1 MKKLLLAVAAFVG
14 MAISAN
20 AQLGISA
27 GLTSASATLEAA
39 AQDVTGGS
47 INQYH
52 VGLTYKIGI
61 GNILAIQPSILYNV
75 KGSSFDATNIT
86 DTKLDFKTGFV
97 EVPVELQLG
106 FGIGTIARI
115 YVLGEPYVGY
125 AITNEVT
132 TSSAIAAAANT
143 QQTWDNVKNRLEY
156 GVGIGAGVEL
166 FRHLQ
171 VSVKYF
177 WTLSDLYG
185 LKDATLDNVMNSLGN
200 IQLNNANG
208 VAATVTILF

>member
-14 MAISAN
+14 MAISAH

-39 AQDVTGGS
+39 AQDVTGGA

-75 KGSSFDATNIT
+75 KGSSFDAGNIT

-97 EVPVELQLG
+97 EVPVQVQLG
-106 FGIGTIARI
+106 LGIGNFIR
-115 YVLGEPYVGY
+115 
-125 AITNEVT
+125 
-132 TSSAIAAAANT
+132 
-143 QQTWDNVKNRLEY
+143 
-156 GVGIGAGVEL
+156 
-166 FRHLQ
+166 
-171 VSVKYF
+171 
-177 WTLSDLYG
+177 
-185 LKDATLDNVMNSLGN
+185 M
-200 IQLNNANG
+200 
-208 VAATVTILF
+208 

>member
-14 MAISAN
+14 MAISAH

-39 AQDVTGGS
+39 AQDVTGGA

-75 KGSSFDATNIT
+75 KGSSFDAGNIT

-97 EVPVELQLG
+97 EVPVQVQLG
-106 FGIGTIARI
+106 LGIGNFIRI
-115 YVLGEPYVGY
+115 YGLAEPFVGY
-125 AITNEVT
+125 AITNEV
-132 TSSAIAAAANT
+132 SLKGAPEK
-143 QQTWDNVKNRLEY
+143 TWDNVKNRLEY
-156 GVGIGAGVEL
+156 GVSLGAGVEL
-166 FRHLQ
+166 LRHLQ

-185 LKDATLDNVMNSLGN
+185 VQDATLDNILQVIGN
-200 IQLNNANG
+200 INAKNVNG
-208 VAATVTILF
+208 IAATVTVLF

>member
-14 MAISAN
+14 MAISAH

-39 AQDVTGGS
+39 AQDVTGGA

-75 KGSSFDATNIT
+75 KGSSFDAGNIT

-97 EVPVELQLG
+97 EVPVQVQLG
-106 FGIGTIARI
+106 LGIGNFIRI
-115 YVLGEPYVGY
+115 YGLAEHFVGY
-125 AITNEVT
+125 AITNEV
-132 TSSAIAAAANT
+132 SLKGALASAAEPEK
-143 QQTWDNVKNRLEY
+143 TWDNVKNRLEY
-156 GVGIGAGVEL
+156 GVSLGAGVEL
-166 FRHLQ
+166 LKHLQ

-185 LKDATLDNVMNSLGN
+185 VQDATLDNILQGIGN
-200 IQLNNANG
+200 INAKNVNG
-208 VAATVTILF
+208 IAATVTVLF

>member
-75 KGSSFDATNIT
+75 KGSSFRHYCSVNYFFILT
-86 DTKLDFKTGFV
+86 
-97 EVPVELQLG
+97 
-106 FGIGTIARI
+106 
-115 YVLGEPYVGY
+115 
-125 AITNEVT
+125 
-132 TSSAIAAAANT
+132 
-143 QQTWDNVKNRLEY
+143 
-156 GVGIGAGVEL
+156 
-166 FRHLQ
+166 FRA
-171 VSVKYF
+171 K
-177 WTLSDLYG
+177 
-185 LKDATLDNVMNSLGN
+185 KCM
-200 IQLNNANG
+200 
-208 VAATVTILF
+208 

>member
-14 MAISAN
+14 MAISAH

-39 AQDVTGGS
+39 AQDVTGGA

-75 KGSSFDATNIT
+75 KGSSFDAGNIT

-97 EVPVELQLG
+97 EVPVQVQLG
-106 FGIGTIARI
+106 LGIGNFIRI
-115 YVLGEPYVGY
+115 YGLAEPFVGY
-125 AITNEVT
+125 AITNEV
-132 TSSAIAAAANT
+132 SRAAEPEK
-143 QQTWDNVKNRLEY
+143 TWDNVKNRLEY
-156 GVGIGAGVEL
+156 GVSLGAGVEL
-166 FRHLQ
+166 LRHLQ

-185 LKDATLDNVMNSLGN
+185 VQDATLDNILQGIGN
-200 IQLNNANG
+200 INAKNVNG
-208 VAATVTILF
+208 IAATVTVLF